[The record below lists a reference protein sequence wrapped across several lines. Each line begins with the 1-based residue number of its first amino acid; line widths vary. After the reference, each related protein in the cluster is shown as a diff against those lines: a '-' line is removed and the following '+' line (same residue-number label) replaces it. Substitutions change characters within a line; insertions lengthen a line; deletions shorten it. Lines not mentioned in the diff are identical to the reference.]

1 MCGWETLL
9 LGALMGGASMLGG
22 GKKAPAPPPVQNPAT
37 PAPTARAGGAV
48 VRAGTDAKKEETEAA
63 PEYMDFAEKRV
74 SGKAL
79 GGLGKS
85 GLGL

>member
-9 LGALMGGASMLGG
+9 LGALGGLGAMLGR

-37 PAPTARAGGAV
+37 PAPTAREGGAV
-48 VRAGTDAKKEETEAA
+48 VRAGTDANKEETEAA
-63 PEYMDFAEKRV
+63 PEYTGFAEKRM

-79 GGLGKS
+79 GGLGRS